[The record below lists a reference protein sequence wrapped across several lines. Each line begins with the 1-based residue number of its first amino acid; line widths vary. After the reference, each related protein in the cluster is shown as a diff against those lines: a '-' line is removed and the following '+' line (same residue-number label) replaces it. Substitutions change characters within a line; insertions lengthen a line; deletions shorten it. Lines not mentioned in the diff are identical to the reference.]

1 MDVGGYTPDAC
12 SGQNCDITA
21 QGEFTVYGPSHWA
34 VLVVFAAG
42 AVALVWLGRRQTE
55 SQARLFGRIVG
66 AVTAALYA
74 AAFVSALFPPDL
86 RWSVPLHLTDL
97 ATVVTAYALWSQK
110 HWAFVLTYY
119 WGLVLSVQ
127 ALISPVFTGPDFP
140 NYQFLGFWSIH
151 LLVVWAAIYLTW
163 GRGMRPDWR
172 SYRFAVAVTVAWVAV
187 TVTFNSVAGSNYG
200 FLNAKPGHSV
210 IAGRDG
216 AVAVVRAGGGG
227 AGGCGVGGDDV
238 AVGTDAPISDRRRR
252 ARVVGVLVGQLSDA
266 HTVAEPVQYA
276 TGTTRGDGAR
286 RPRVDATA
294 GGNICRAMPHSR
306 LRRRRDR
313 QTWRRTA
320 QRVGGERHLILNDWR
335 RRRGGMSL
343 RGY

>member
-1 MDVGGYTPDAC
+1 M
-12 SGQNCDITA
+12 
-21 QGEFTVYGPSHWA
+21 
-34 VLVVFAAG
+34 
-42 AVALVWLGRRQTE
+42 
-55 SQARLFGRIVG
+55 
-66 AVTAALYA
+66 
-74 AAFVSALFPPDL
+74 
-86 RWSVPLHLTDL
+86 
-97 ATVVTAYALWSQK
+97 WSQK

-127 ALISPVFTGPDFP
+127 ALISPVLTGPDFP

-187 TVTFNSVAGSNYG
+187 TVTFNSVAG
-200 FLNAKPGHSV
+200 FELRLPQRQARHPV

-266 HTVAEPVQYA
+266 HTVDEPVQYA
-276 TGTTRGDGAR
+276 TAQPGATGLAGHGWTQQQAETFAAQCRTAGFGDVAIDRHGDGR
-286 RPRVDATA
+286 RSVWAVSAIR
-294 GGNICRAMPHSR
+294 S
-306 LRRRRDR
+306 
-313 QTWRRTA
+313 
-320 QRVGGERHLILNDWR
+320 
-335 RRRGGMSL
+335 
-343 RGY
+343 